1 MHPSTHDSLTRAE
14 SSLAT
19 QLRIEKTRLKAFF
32 YNYKVPGVTATCTCR
47 HPRQTVRHVMLYC
60 LDRGDR
66 TTFLGSRGLIDLYYI
81 LLNKD
86 TLYKA
91 LRWFLRQ
98 GLLPQFQLA
107 LPVLT
112 AIEDRAQRATKA
124 GGGLEMQD

>member
-1 MHPSTHDSLTRAE
+1 MHSSIHEGLTRAE

-19 QLRIEKTRLKAFF
+19 QLRTEKTGLKAFLHDC
-32 YNYKVPGVTATCTCR
+32 KVPGITATCTCG
-47 HPRQTVRHVMLYC
+47 HPRQTVKHVMLYC
-60 LDRGDR
+60 LDRSNH
-66 TTFLGSRGLIDLYYI
+66 TTFLGGSVLIDFYHI
-81 LLNKD
+81 LSNKD
-86 TLYKA
+86 TLRKA

-124 GGGLEMQD
+124 GGGLELQD